1 MKEKFVRILFDLRV
15 ERLTNDL
22 PSYRIYV
29 NDELFNERT
38 WRWCQTAHLVE
49 LLQIKA
55 SPGKYTVRVEKY
67 LPNKAR
73 FKVSNMRVELGDAQI
88 LENDTIEI
96 LE

>member
-1 MKEKFVRILFDLRV
+1 MKEKFVRILFNLRV
-15 ERLTNDL
+15 ERLTQDL

-38 WRWCQTAHLVE
+38 WRWDQKTYLEE

-55 SPGKYTVRVEKY
+55 VPGKYTVRIEKY
-67 LPNKAR
+67 LSNKAR
-73 FKVSNMRVELGDAQI
+73 FNISNMRVELGDARI
-88 LENDTIEI
+88 LENDTVEI